1 MGCGC
6 RGGLRRASSRGSRG
20 RTGSPAI
27 RSRQKSTCARLE
39 NLGNSLSVHI
49 GPSGRIFLGA
59 PLGSGVG
66 LPVTSLLP
74 SLGCTGSFATALKAA
89 EVKLLAVFLS
99 PKKRDKF
106 RELIPH
112 KVVKL
117 SYLRSVLRLF

>member
-6 RGGLRRASSRGSRG
+6 RGGLRRSSSRGK
-20 RTGSPAI
+20 TGSPAI
-27 RSRQKSTCARLE
+27 RGKQKSTCARLE
-39 NLGNSLSVHI
+39 NLGNSMSVQI

-59 PLGSGVG
+59 PLGSGAG
-66 LPVTSLLP
+66 LSVTSLLP
-74 SLGCTGSFATALKAA
+74 SLGCTGSFAKALKAA
-89 EVKLLAVFLS
+89 EVKSLAIFVS
-99 PKKRDKF
+99 PKKREKF